1 MLFRSRDRFFGR
13 APRTVWENIRAFEEY
28 PEKME
33 IFKRDDVMTDT
44 ALASYRVAVIE
55 QWKME
60 LRSRI
65 IPDMMNTLRRCRK
78 AHSDQDSVDFDR
90 RNWEKISRLR
100 DRLGRN
106 TVADTCLLTQIANA
120 LDSGDYETASELQV
134 VMQTEIEKLIRMY
147 LQYKKNLF

>member
-1 MLFRSRDRFFGR
+1 M
-13 APRTVWENIRAFEEY
+13 WENICAFEEY

-44 ALASYRVAVIE
+44 TLASYREAIIS

-65 IPDMMNTLRRCRK
+65 IPDMMNIIRRCRK
-78 AHSDQDSVDFDR
+78 AHSDHDSVDFDR
-90 RNWEKISRLR
+90 RNWEKISKLR
-100 DRLGRN
+100 DQLGRN
-106 TVADTCLLTQIANA
+106 TVAETCLLTKVANA
-120 LDSGDYETASELQV
+120 LQEGDYETASRLQV
-134 VMQTEIEKLIRMY
+134 EMQAEIEKLIRMY